1 MAGCAMGV
9 YPSPV
14 GSLRMGKPK
23 LTSKTGESLNAGGE
37 GSSGQVVVKP
47 GETTSVKPEAASSCS
62 LLSETVEAVPDSIG
76 RLAYDAYHS
85 VLGYEWSTKE

>member
-14 GSLRMGKPK
+14 GALRMGKPK

-47 GETTSVKPEAASSCS
+47 GETTSVKPEAAACCS
-62 LLSETVEAVPDSIG
+62 PLPETVEAV
-76 RLAYDAYHS
+76 LAN
-85 VLGYEWSTKE
+85 LGN

>member
-14 GSLRMGKPK
+14 GALRMGKPK

-37 GSSGQVVVKP
+37 GSSGPAAVKL
-47 GETTSVKPEAASSCS
+47 GETTSEKPEAASSCS
-62 LLSETVEAVPDSIG
+62 LLSETVEVIPGNNG
-76 RLAYDAYHS
+76 RLDS
-85 VLGYEWSTKE
+85 P

>member
-14 GSLRMGKPK
+14 GALRMGKPK

-37 GSSGQVVVKP
+37 GSSGPAAVNL
-47 GETTSVKPEAASSCS
+47 GETTSEKPEAASSCS
-62 LLSETVEAVPDSIG
+62 LLSETVEVIPGNNG
-76 RLAYDAYHS
+76 RLDS
-85 VLGYEWSTKE
+85 P